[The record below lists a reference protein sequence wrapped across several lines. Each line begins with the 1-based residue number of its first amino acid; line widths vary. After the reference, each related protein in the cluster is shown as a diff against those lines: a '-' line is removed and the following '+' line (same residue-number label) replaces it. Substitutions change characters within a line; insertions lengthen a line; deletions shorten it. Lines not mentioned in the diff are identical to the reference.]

1 VGRVLGIKI
10 KDTVHEKVQIWD
22 YLVAWMALLNERL
35 TRTSVGRRVVFSI
48 PRPMLKLSLY
58 TMKLLESIARDAG
71 VTEERPIVGIIGGT
85 IWGNRGAESMLV
97 TTIGQVREAFPNAM
111 FKVFSYFPKRDRQL
125 VQRPDIDILSCTPA
139 SLLLRVFPF
148 ALLQWALAKLRIRI
162 PGKLLTRVVREMRQC
177 TVMLDVGGISFVD
190 GREFYLPFNILA
202 IWPAMLL
209 GIPVVKMAQALGPFR
224 NPINRVAARLF
235 LPHCEHVF
243 ARGQATFEHLQDLG
257 LRNASQVT
265 DIAFLYQPDY
275 SLSNEN
281 EERVSGLET
290 SLKDLRMGGQR
301 LIGLAPST
309 VMWERHGDRY
319 IDELVTLVREL
330 SAGDTHFVFL
340 ANATREGSVGPRNND
355 LSVLKILELRLRST
369 LAAGDFARTHWALWD
384 VNTRSLRRL
393 IALLDLLIT
402 SRFHAMVSALSLR
415 VPVLVIGWS
424 HKYVETLQHFG
435 LQQYAANFDDPGTD
449 LAAMARE
456 ILRDAE
462 TVRRQIGRALVAVQD
477 SAAGQ
482 FAHVTRLLQRITAG
496 ARRMNRP
503 TSTALS
509 PTRHN

>member
-1 VGRVLGIKI
+1 
-10 KDTVHEKVQIWD
+10 
-22 YLVAWMALLNERL
+22 
-35 TRTSVGRRVVFSI
+35 
-48 PRPMLKLSLY
+48 
-58 TMKLLESIARDAG
+58 
-71 VTEERPIVGIIGGT
+71 
-85 IWGNRGAESMLV
+85 
-97 TTIGQVREAFPNAM
+97 
-111 FKVFSYFPKRDRQL
+111 
-125 VQRPDIDILSCTPA
+125 
-139 SLLLRVFPF
+139 
-148 ALLQWALAKLRIRI
+148 
-162 PGKLLTRVVREMRQC
+162 
-177 TVMLDVGGISFVD
+177 
-190 GREFYLPFNILA
+190 
-202 IWPAMLL
+202 
-209 GIPVVKMAQALGPFR
+209 
-224 NPINRVAARLF
+224 
-235 LPHCEHVF
+235 
-243 ARGQATFEHLQDLG
+243 
-257 LRNASQVT
+257 
-265 DIAFLYQPDY
+265 
-275 SLSNEN
+275 
-281 EERVSGLET
+281 
-290 SLKDLRMGGQR
+290 MGGQR

-369 LAAGDFARTHWALWD
+369 LAAGDFARTHWAPWD

-462 TVRRQIGRALVAVQD
+462 TVRRQIGHALVAVQD